1 MFFRPKTKKNKEIK
15 VRQQSDAT
23 VDAKK
28 VRLCVEPEVA
38 RVWSGE
44 WVILL
49 ILLRGATGKLC
60 VGLIDPRSGNGKIYT

>member
-1 MFFRPKTKKNKEIK
+1 MFFRPKTKKKQIIK

-49 ILLRGATGKLC
+49 REVEGSDRKVVC
-60 VGLIDPRSGNGKIYT
+60 WFD